1 MKPTFYQNRVLY
13 VLITVLI
20 SVQIG
25 AFIIQVINHRRISE
39 QTLTHELNVGHRV
52 VQQILS
58 YRNLQ
63 LLQVATLLAKDY
75 GFLEAFS
82 TADQDQETIESVLEN
97 HRSRAGAGLIL
108 LSSLDHKLIAKSPGD
123 LLLPVGRDLTELL
136 CVPKDVQALQFSS
149 LELQHTSKNH
159 WRLFHITH
167 SKLSAPTHIANLTV
181 GYEVD
186 HVFLQHLR
194 EMTNLELMVTS
205 KVHNQWVLNASTV
218 PDVSLKELISV
229 IEASPKQAFKK
240 IQQGDAE
247 LLILPTKIFST
258 KNQTTYLVIAKPTA
272 PSLAPFKNIECV
284 LYYLLAVS
292 IFVSVATIYYVT
304 KRFVEPL
311 SREVHTD
318 NLTGIGNR
326 RLFVLMMDRAISHFK
341 TSKTPFLLMM
351 LDLNKFKEIND
362 QYGHDAGDLVL
373 QQVASRIKH
382 AVRASDTVARLGGDE
397 YAIIL
402 ENCTQEDAIK
412 IVDAISDAIKQPI
425 THRSIQ
431 LSVNASIGVTDAHQG
446 DSIDTMIKRAD
457 EAMYEAKTAYIDYSI
472 KSLSGSPYIT

>member
-39 QTLTHELNVGHRV
+39 QTLRHDLNVGHRV

-63 LLQVATLLAKDY
+63 LLQIAELLAKDY

-82 TADQDQETIESVLEN
+82 TAHQDQETIESVLEN

-108 LSSLDHKLIAKSPGD
+108 LSSLDHQLIAKSPGD
-123 LLLPVGRDLTELL
+123 FLLPRGKDLTDLL

-149 LELQHTSKNH
+149 LELQNESNKN
-159 WRLFHITH
+159 WRLFHIAH
-167 SKLSAPTHIANLTV
+167 SKLRAPTHLANLTV

-194 EMTNLELMVTS
+194 EMTNLELMVIS
-205 KVHNQWVLNASTV
+205 KLSNQWVLNASTV
-218 PDVSLKELISV
+218 PDLKFNEVISV
-229 IEASPKQAFKK
+229 IQNSQKGDFKK
-240 IQQGDAE
+240 IQHGDAE
-247 LLILPTKIFST
+247 LLILPTTISKS
-258 KNQTTYLVIAKPTA
+258 KNQTSYLVIAKPTA
-272 PSLAPFKNIECV
+272 PSLAPFKNIERV

-292 IFVSVATIYYVT
+292 IFVSVATIYFVT

-326 RLFVLMMDRAISHFK
+326 RLFVLMMDRAIRNFK
-341 TSKTPFLLMM
+341 TSKTPFLLVM

-382 AVRASDTVARLGGDE
+382 SVRASDTVARLGGDE
-397 YAIIL
+397 YAIVL
-402 ENCTQEDAIK
+402 ESCNLEGAIK
-412 IVDAISDAIKQPI
+412 IVDAISDAIQQPI
-425 THRSIQ
+425 THRALQ
-431 LSVNASIGVTDAHQG
+431 VSVKASIGVTDAHQD
-446 DSIDTMIKRAD
+446 DSVDTMIKRAD
-457 EAMYEAKTAYIDYSI
+457 EAMYDAKSSSVNYSI
-472 KSLSGSPYIT
+472 KSLTESLLI